1 VFEQSNRDRV
11 ASADSDAFDARASQ
25 CHVSTA
31 FVRALAGVVQQR
43 GISPET
49 LFGSETAAVY
59 AEPAERSIPL
69 SAFQSLFS
77 RAICL
82 TRDPA
87 LGLHCGLQAS
97 ESSFG
102 LMSPLVAHAPTLRHA
117 LALALAAQFQPLL
130 SDGVRIRLTEHM
142 GVAQLRCDLDC
153 DVARNRSFVE
163 FVVAGL
169 LRTVQA
175 FGCAKSDIR
184 AVCFAHA
191 RPAYYHA
198 YAVVCAGAERFG
210 QSFTSIEF
218 AAQALDR
225 PHLHRHSELH
235 KLMLGQAERSLERL
249 WRPLSCTERVRALL
263 DRSAIS
269 ELPEMATAA
278 RALGLSARSLRRRL
292 DEEGT
297 SYRELTQSALHES
310 ACSLLR
316 NPALTLQSVAYEL
329 GFADATAFH
338 RAFRRWANLTPI
350 EYRTAYLGASHVD
363 AGHHA

>member
-117 LALALAAQFQPLL
+117 LALAAQFQPLL

-153 DVARNRSFVE
+153 DVARNRSSWSSWSRACYGPCRPS
-163 FVVAGL
+163 VARKAISVPSASPTRARRITT
-169 LRTVQA
+169 RTLWSVQA
-175 FGCAKSDIR
+175 PSASDN
-184 AVCFAHA
+184 
-191 RPAYYHA
+191 
-198 YAVVCAGAERFG
+198 
-210 QSFTSIEF
+210 
-218 AAQALDR
+218 
-225 PHLHRHSELH
+225 
-235 KLMLGQAERSLERL
+235 RSLASNSRRKR
-249 WRPLSCTERVRALL
+249 WIDRTFIVTRSYTSSCWGKPSAAWSASGDLSAA
-263 DRSAIS
+263 RSVCVPS
-269 ELPEMATAA
+269 STAA
-278 RALGLSARSLRRRL
+278 RSRSCLKWPRQ
-292 DEEGT
+292 
-297 SYRELTQSALHES
+297 RE
-310 ACSLLR
+310 
-316 NPALTLQSVAYEL
+316 
-329 GFADATAFH
+329 
-338 RAFRRWANLTPI
+338 RWALVP
-350 EYRTAYLGASHVD
+350 AH
-363 AGHHA
+363 